1 MQACIICS
9 AGLASCRCLQLTS
22 NVRPLKLRVA
32 SYSKLVRSPFSLGTN
47 AANATTSFLH
57 IFGVRA
63 GPSSLGY
70 VRISQRGFK
79 AVSHSAFHQR
89 SCVRYSRTLR
99 RDPSSKFVKCASRRR
114 AAPRS
119 QLVEAA
125 TSRRRPALRVASR
138 FSYTEDAAVV
148 GSARNTVALQAPAH
162 AVQRRSNPS
171 VNRRANGRPRYTARK
186 LSLPRGRPLTPGYL
200 KR

>member
-22 NVRPLKLRVA
+22 NVRPLKLQVA
-32 SYSKLVRSPFSLGTN
+32 SYSKLVRSPVSLGTN

-57 IFGVRA
+57 IFSVRA

-79 AVSHSAFHQR
+79 AVSRSAFHQP
-89 SCVRYSRTLR
+89 SCVKYSRILR

-119 QLVEAA
+119 QFVEAA
-125 TSRRRPALRVASR
+125 ANWRRPALRVVSR
-138 FSYTEDAAVV
+138 FSYTEGTAVV
-148 GSARNTVALQAPAH
+148 RSARNTVALQAPAR
-162 AVQRRSNPS
+162 AARQRSNPS
-171 VNRRANGRPRYTARK
+171 VELRANGLPPGPRYSA
-186 LSLPRGRPLTPGYL
+186 GVHYL
-200 KR
+200 